1 VDIVSGM
8 VHATPSFET
17 FVLVIALA
25 TYRVLARSAF
35 GCGQPAAGWLVAAG
49 AVPVTVAPRL
59 DAHASALEL
68 LLLLL
73 LLEQPP
79 AIRPTATT
87 SAAPATAGRRAQALL
102 ISLLMFTTPRVHV
115 LEQLSHQAG
124 TARLARGRGGTTH
137 TAGWPAWYREPVTAV
152 AETNEPAGDAA
163 ARSARPR
170 HLIVTVYGLYARS
183 DGGWL
188 SVAALI
194 RLLAELGVDE
204 PAVRSAISR
213 LKRRGILEARRQEGS
228 AGYQL
233 SAEALAILREGD
245 ARIFRRLRAAPSDG
259 WLLAVFSVPEAE
271 RQRRHVL
278 RSELTRLG
286 FGMVAPGVWIVPAH
300 PDDATAETLR
310 RLGLDAY
317 ADLFHA
323 DHLAFG
329 DPADK
334 IRRWWD
340 LDDLE
345 RQYEAFVRVHEPALR
360 RWENGTGDER
370 QAFADYVRA
379 VTDWRRLP
387 YLDPGLPAELL
398 PADWV
403 GLRAAEDFFALRAVL
418 EKPARAY
425 VEQVISG

>member
-1 VDIVSGM
+1 
-8 VHATPSFET
+8 
-17 FVLVIALA
+17 
-25 TYRVLARSAF
+25 
-35 GCGQPAAGWLVAAG
+35 
-49 AVPVTVAPRL
+49 
-59 DAHASALEL
+59 
-68 LLLLL
+68 
-73 LLEQPP
+73 
-79 AIRPTATT
+79 
-87 SAAPATAGRRAQALL
+87 
-102 ISLLMFTTPRVHV
+102 
-115 LEQLSHQAG
+115 
-124 TARLARGRGGTTH
+124 
-137 TAGWPAWYREPVTAV
+137 VTAV
-152 AETNEPAGDAA
+152 AEANQPGGDAT

-170 HLIVTVYGLYARS
+170 HLIVTVYGLYARAG
-183 DGGWL
+183 GGWL

-245 ARIFRRLRAAPSDG
+245 ARIFRRRRAALADG

-271 RQRRHVL
+271 RHRRHVL

-310 RLGLDAY
+310 RLGLDSY

-329 DPADK
+329 DPAGK

-340 LDDLE
+340 LDELE
-345 RQYEAFVRVHEPALR
+345 RRYEAFIRAYEPTLARLRRSGPGRGEEAFAQYVRVL
-360 RWENGTGDER
+360 
-370 QAFADYVRA
+370 
-379 VTDWRRLP
+379 TDWRQLP

-398 PADWV
+398 PDRWI
-403 GLRAAEDFFALRAVL
+403 GIRAAEEFFALRSML
-418 EKPARAY
+418 EEPARAY
-425 VEQVISG
+425 VASVMAG

>member
-1 VDIVSGM
+1 M
-8 VHATPSFET
+8 
-17 FVLVIALA
+17 
-25 TYRVLARSAF
+25 
-35 GCGQPAAGWLVAAG
+35 
-49 AVPVTVAPRL
+49 
-59 DAHASALEL
+59 
-68 LLLLL
+68 
-73 LLEQPP
+73 
-79 AIRPTATT
+79 
-87 SAAPATAGRRAQALL
+87 
-102 ISLLMFTTPRVHV
+102 
-115 LEQLSHQAG
+115 
-124 TARLARGRGGTTH
+124 
-137 TAGWPAWYREPVTAV
+137 TAV
-152 AETNEPAGDAA
+152 AETNEPGGDAT
-163 ARSARPR
+163 ARSARLR
-170 HLIVTVYGLYARS
+170 HLIVTIYGLYARS

-194 RLLAELGVDE
+194 QLLADLGVDE

-245 ARIFRRLRAAPSDG
+245 ARIFRRRRAELADG

-271 RQRRHVL
+271 RHRRHVL

-310 RLGLDAY
+310 RLGLDSY

-334 IRRWWD
+334 IGRWWD
-340 LDDLE
+340 LDELE
-345 RQYEAFVRVHEPALR
+345 RRYLAFSRAYEPALAR
-360 RWENGTGDER
+360 LKRSGPRSGEE
-370 QAFADYVRA
+370 AFAQYVR
-379 VTDWRRLP
+379 VLTDWRQLP

-398 PADWV
+398 PSGWI
-403 GLRAAEDFFALRAVL
+403 GIRAAEEFFALRSML
-418 EKPARAY
+418 EEPARTY
-425 VEQVISG
+425 VTSVMAS

>member
-1 VDIVSGM
+1 
-8 VHATPSFET
+8 
-17 FVLVIALA
+17 
-25 TYRVLARSAF
+25 
-35 GCGQPAAGWLVAAG
+35 
-49 AVPVTVAPRL
+49 
-59 DAHASALEL
+59 
-68 LLLLL
+68 
-73 LLEQPP
+73 
-79 AIRPTATT
+79 
-87 SAAPATAGRRAQALL
+87 
-102 ISLLMFTTPRVHV
+102 
-115 LEQLSHQAG
+115 
-124 TARLARGRGGTTH
+124 
-137 TAGWPAWYREPVTAV
+137 VTAV
-152 AETNEPAGDAA
+152 AETNEPGGDAA

-183 DGGWL
+183 GDGWL

-233 SAEALAILREGD
+233 SAEAQAILREGD
-245 ARIFRRLRAAPSDG
+245 ARIFRRRRATRADG

-271 RQRRHVL
+271 RHRRHVL

-300 PDDATAETLR
+300 PDDTTAETLR
-310 RLGLDAY
+310 RLGLDSY

-323 DHLAFG
+323 EHLAFG
-329 DPADK
+329 DPAGK

-340 LDDLE
+340 LDELE
-345 RQYEAFVRVHEPALR
+345 RRYEAFIRAYEPILR
-360 RWENGTGDER
+360 RWENGAGSECE
-370 QAFADYVRA
+370 AFADYVRV

-398 PADWV
+398 PARWV
-403 GLRAAEDFFALRAVL
+403 GLRATEAFFALRALL
-418 EKPARAY
+418 EGPARGY
-425 VEQVISG
+425 VRRVIAPLGSLAGRHEPDARLRRD

>member
-1 VDIVSGM
+1 
-8 VHATPSFET
+8 
-17 FVLVIALA
+17 
-25 TYRVLARSAF
+25 
-35 GCGQPAAGWLVAAG
+35 
-49 AVPVTVAPRL
+49 VTV
-59 DAHASALEL
+59 
-68 LLLLL
+68 
-73 LLEQPP
+73 
-79 AIRPTATT
+79 
-87 SAAPATAGRRAQALL
+87 
-102 ISLLMFTTPRVHV
+102 
-115 LEQLSHQAG
+115 
-124 TARLARGRGGTTH
+124 
-137 TAGWPAWYREPVTAV
+137 V
-152 AETNEPAGDAA
+152 AETNEPGGDAT
-163 ARSARPR
+163 ARSARLR
-170 HLIVTVYGLYARS
+170 HLIITVYGLYARS

-194 RLLAELGVDE
+194 RLLGDLGVDE

-245 ARIFRRLRAAPSDG
+245 ARIFRRRRAVLGDG

-271 RQRRHVL
+271 RHRRHVL

-310 RLGLDAY
+310 RLGLDSY

-334 IRRWWD
+334 IRDWWD

-345 RQYEAFVRVHEPALR
+345 LRYKAFIQAYEPTLR
-360 RWENGTGDER
+360 RYEDGIGGAG
-370 QAFADYVRA
+370 QAFADYVRV
-379 VTDWRRLP
+379 VTDWRQLP

-398 PADWV
+398 PAGWA

-418 EKPARAY
+418 EEPARVY
-425 VEQVISG
+425 VQRVLSDSASSG

>member
-1 VDIVSGM
+1 M
-8 VHATPSFET
+8 
-17 FVLVIALA
+17 
-25 TYRVLARSAF
+25 
-35 GCGQPAAGWLVAAG
+35 
-49 AVPVTVAPRL
+49 
-59 DAHASALEL
+59 
-68 LLLLL
+68 
-73 LLEQPP
+73 
-79 AIRPTATT
+79 
-87 SAAPATAGRRAQALL
+87 
-102 ISLLMFTTPRVHV
+102 
-115 LEQLSHQAG
+115 
-124 TARLARGRGGTTH
+124 
-137 TAGWPAWYREPVTAV
+137 TAV
-152 AETNEPAGDAA
+152 AETNEPGGEAT

-213 LKRRGILEARRQEGS
+213 LKRRGILEARRQAGS

-245 ARIFRRLRAAPSDG
+245 ARIFRQRRATLADG
-259 WLLAVFSVPEAE
+259 WLLAVFSVPETE
-271 RQRRHVL
+271 RHRRHVL

-300 PDDATAETLR
+300 PQDATAETLR
-310 RLGLDAY
+310 RLGLDTY

-329 DPADK
+329 DPAGK

-340 LDDLE
+340 LDELE
-345 RQYEAFVRVHEPALR
+345 RRYEAFIEAHEPALAR
-360 RWENGTGDER
+360 LARSGPRSGGD
-370 QAFADYVRA
+370 AFAQYVR
-379 VTDWRRLP
+379 VLTDWRQLP

-398 PADWV
+398 PEGWI
-403 GLRAAEDFFALRAVL
+403 GSRAAEEFFALRSML
-418 EKPARAY
+418 EEPARAF
-425 VEQVISG
+425 VARVMAG

>member
-1 VDIVSGM
+1 VGRLQRGLHHAGQVGADGVQVDRAADPEHLG
-8 VHATPSFET
+8 
-17 FVLVIALA
+17 
-25 TYRVLARSAF
+25 
-35 GCGQPAAGWLVAAG
+35 GQQ
-49 AVPVTVAPRL
+49 
-59 DAHASALEL
+59 D
-68 LLLLL
+68 
-73 LLEQPP
+73 
-79 AIRPTATT
+79 
-87 SAAPATAGRRAQALL
+87 
-102 ISLLMFTTPRVHV
+102 
-115 LEQLSHQAG
+115 QAG
-124 TARLARGRGGTTH
+124 G
-137 TAGWPAWYREPVTAV
+137 WYRGPVTAV
-152 AETNEPAGDAA
+152 AEANEPGGEAT

-183 DGGWL
+183 GGGWL

-213 LKRRGILEARRQEGS
+213 LKRRGILEARRQGGS

-245 ARIFRRLRAAPSDG
+245 ARIFRRRRAALADG

-271 RQRRHVL
+271 RHQRHVL

-300 PDDATAETLR
+300 PQDTTAETLR

-329 DPADK
+329 DPAGK

-340 LDDLE
+340 LDELE
-345 RQYEAFVRVHEPALR
+345 RRYGTFIQAYEPILARFQRGGSRSGGEAFAE
-360 RWENGTGDER
+360 
-370 QAFADYVRA
+370 YVRA
-379 VTDWRRLP
+379 LTDWRQLP

-398 PADWV
+398 PDDWI
-403 GLRAAEDFFALRAVL
+403 GIRAAEEFFALRSML
-418 EKPARAY
+418 EEPARAF
-425 VEQVISG
+425 VTSVMAG